1 LVSLFK
7 LHGSTK
13 EFDFILKDID
23 LAKGLIKQDLLFLE
37 NKNNNVEERCALLRD
52 ARNMEQ
58 YLGSHKPW
66 QNLVNRTTKDWNI
79 KDASGNTNII
89 YNSFLEKEVFNGSSS
104 FFLQHNFATTYLQTI
119 PAQFKNILGNR
130 TPDIIATKLNATSIT
145 SANLF
150 DVKGIL
156 RTTHPEEILSL
167 LIVKPNKDLT
177 NTMLPDLTYR
187 IIHHGLTPHEK
198 LTQIILNNSQ
208 KIQNT
213 TLVYCPRLDT
223 TLEAQTKNSPLT
235 GTPSEG
241 WFNFESGIFKP
252 FKDIIIP

>member
-1 LVSLFK
+1 
-7 LHGSTK
+7 
-13 EFDFILKDID
+13 
-23 LAKGLIKQDLLFLE
+23 
-37 NKNNNVEERCALLRD
+37 
-52 ARNMEQ
+52 MEQ

-66 QNLVNRTTKDWNI
+66 QNLINRTTNDWNI

-150 DVKGIL
+150 DIKGIL
-156 RTTHPEEILSL
+156 SHATEQREL
-167 LIVKPNKDLT
+167 LEYSSVSSDLYY
-177 NTMLPDLTYR
+177 NFIY
-187 IIHHGLTPHEK
+187 HGLAPHEK
-198 LTQIILNNSQ
+198 LTPIIVAKNW
-208 KIQNT
+208 KIEDTHNP
-213 TLVYCPRLDT
+213 LVYCPRLDT
-223 TLEAQTKNSPLT
+223 ILQIQTKNSPLT
-235 GTPSEG
+235 GTPIMG
-241 WFNFESGIFKP
+241 WFNFESGVFKP